1 MLKTSPISGL
11 CTILRIIEVISSSD
25 HVYAGQICPRNLQ
38 PKENMYRDIAE
49 YGLIGDMH
57 SVALVSKNGSIDYC
71 SMPFLDSPTIFASLL
86 DDEKGGYFSIQPK
99 GVHTSSQSYV
109 DDTNVL
115 ACTFRTDAGEAV
127 LYDFMPVETEH
138 LVTSK
143 EHRIDRRLEVRKGTL
158 EFRLTFQPKPN
169 YARTVPVITSQ
180 GNTIKVFIHEHPLT
194 LIHSLQESTLQKCGD
209 GVAIID
215 FSLAPEDNACFSLI
229 YGDYTDTG
237 TFSCRLQK
245 NIDFWKNWLHNCMGE
260 HCAFLGEYT
269 PLVNRSLLT
278 LKLLTFH
285 PTGAIAAA
293 ATTSLPEAIGGERNW
308 DYRFTWLR
316 DASFTLKALFSLGH
330 ITEAD
335 SFIRWL
341 HTTYHRHESGNLQIM
356 YSIRG
361 EEMLQEKELGHL
373 KGYKNSRPV
382 RIGNLAY
389 KQNQWDIY
397 GEVMDAALRLSDYAG
412 KIDAELWPFFR
423 ELCNMAINN
432 WKKPDDGIWE
442 VRNGPYHFVYS
453 KVMCWVALDRGIII
467 AKRYGF
473 DAPVK
478 TWIEEREAIKNDIL
492 ENGFNRDKQS
502 FVQRYGSEELDASLL
517 LLPLVNFLPIE
528 DERIQGTIN
537 ACSTELMHN
546 GFLRRYKANDG
557 LEGEEG
563 AFVLCNFWLIECLA
577 RSNRIEEAEKLM
589 QETLRSANRLG
600 LFSEEFNSN
609 TSEML
614 GNFPQAFSHIG
625 YINAVTAILSARGG
639 SFEEKAK
646 TTLIGRLRKMLPLQ
660 ANLNDGQE
668 TTTATD
674 TEIAARLKQLLGKL
688 QGAFFN
694 VSMGRVNYR
703 AMKQSERFREYRQ
716 LATGLRSFSPESLG
730 DDNEKKAFWINIYN
744 ILIIHGVIEFD
755 IRNSVLEIIN
765 FFGRIGYTIG
775 NTFFTPD
782 DIEHGILRKN
792 RQHPAFMLRPFSP
805 FDSRLSFMVETF
817 DPRIHFALVCA
828 SSSCPPIE
836 FYDPEHID
844 DQLDIATRS
853 FINRG
858 GIETDRENNTVR
870 LSEIFKWYQHDF
882 GKDKAELLNYLARYA
897 DEETGLF
904 LKSNP
909 GKLKIEYLPYN
920 WNLNSTLE

>member
-1 MLKTSPISGL
+1 
-11 CTILRIIEVISSSD
+11 
-25 HVYAGQICPRNLQ
+25 
-38 PKENMYRDIAE
+38 MYRDISE

-57 SVALVSKNGSIDYC
+57 SAALVSGNGSIDYC

-86 DDEKGGYFSIQPK
+86 DDEKGGCFSIQPRESF
-99 GVHTSSQSYV
+99 TSSQSYV

-115 ACTFRTDAGEAV
+115 ACTFTTDQGEAI

-138 LVTSK
+138 LVTPK
-143 EHRIDRRLEVRKGTL
+143 EHRIHRCLNMRTGILK
-158 EFRLTFQPKPN
+158 FRLTFIPRPN
-169 YARTVPVITSQ
+169 YASTVPVVTCQ
-180 GNTIKVFIHEHPLT
+180 GNTIKAFCHEHPLT
-194 LIHSLQESTLQKCGD
+194 LIHSLKDSTVQKCGD
-209 GVAIID
+209 GTVIVD
-215 FSLAPEDNACFSLI
+215 FSLTAEESAHFSLI

-237 TFSCRLQK
+237 AISCSLQE

-269 PLVNRSLLT
+269 GLVNRSLLA

-293 ATTSLPEAIGGERNW
+293 ATTSLPETIGGERNW

-341 HTTYHRHESGNLQIM
+341 HTTYRRYESRNIQIM

-361 EEMLQEKELGHL
+361 EEMLQEKELNHL

-382 RIGNLAY
+382 RIGNLAHI
-389 KQNQWDIY
+389 QNQWDIY

-423 ELCNMAINN
+423 DICNMALNN

-478 TWIEEREAIKNDIL
+478 IWIEECEAIKKDIF
-492 ENGFNRDKQS
+492 EQGFNSDMNS
-502 FVQRYGSEELDASLL
+502 FVQRYGSSELDASLL

-537 ACSTELMHN
+537 ACSAELMNN
-546 GFLRRYKANDG
+546 GFLSRYKADDG

-577 RSNRIEEAEKLM
+577 RSNRIEEAGKLM
-589 QETLRSANRLG
+589 KETLRSANQLG

-625 YINAVTAILSARGG
+625 YINAVTAILSARGR
-639 SFEEKAK
+639 SFEEDVQ
-646 TTLIGRLRKMLPLQ
+646 TTLVDRLRKLIPLQ
-660 ANLNDGQE
+660 ATLNDGPE
-668 TTTATD
+668 TVGASD
-674 TEIAARLKQLLGKL
+674 AEIAAHLKQHLGQL

-694 VSMGRVNYR
+694 ISMGRVNYR
-703 AMKQSERFREYRQ
+703 AMKQSERFLEYLL
-716 LATGLRSFSPESLG
+716 LAASLQTFHPESLT
-730 DDNEKKAFWINIYN
+730 DDKQKKAFWINIYN

-755 IRNSVLEIIN
+755 IRSSVLEIIN
-765 FFGRIGYTIG
+765 FFGRIGYNVG
-775 NTFFTPD
+775 GTFFTPD

-792 RQHPAFMLRPFSP
+792 RSHPALRLRPFSP
-805 FDSRLSFMVETF
+805 FDSRLPFMVETF
-817 DPRIHFALVCA
+817 DSRIHFALVCA

-836 FYDPEHID
+836 FYDPEYID

-858 GIETDRENNTVR
+858 GLETEQENNTVR
-870 LSEIFKWYQHDF
+870 LSEIFKWYEHDF
-882 GKDKAELLNYLARYA
+882 GENKTELLNYLARYT
-897 DEETGLF
+897 DEETGTF
-904 LKSNP
+904 LTSKP
-909 GKLKIEYLPYN
+909 EKLKIKYLPYN

>member
-1 MLKTSPISGL
+1 
-11 CTILRIIEVISSSD
+11 
-25 HVYAGQICPRNLQ
+25 
-38 PKENMYRDIAE
+38 MYREISE

-57 SVALVSKNGSIDYC
+57 SVALVSSSGSIDYC
-71 SMPFLDSPTIFASLL
+71 SMPFLDSPTIFALLL
-86 DDEKGGYFSIQPK
+86 DDEKGGCFSIQPK
-99 GVHTSSQSYV
+99 GTFSSSQAYV

-115 ACTFRTDAGEAV
+115 ACTFTADDGEAV

-138 LVTSK
+138 LVTPK
-143 EHRIDRRLEVRKGTL
+143 EHRIERRIEMRRGTL
-158 EFRLTFQPKPN
+158 EFRLVFIPRPN
-169 YARTVPVITSQ
+169 YARTVPVVTCQ
-180 GNTIKVFIHEHPLT
+180 ANTIKAFSHEHPLT
-194 LIHSLQESTLQKCGD
+194 LIHSLRGSTVQECANGT
-209 GVAIID
+209 VVID
-215 FSLAPEDNACFSLI
+215 FSLSAEENADFKLI
-229 YGDYTDTG
+229 YGDYSDSGSTLH
-237 TFSCRLQK
+237 SLQK
-245 NIDFWKNWLHNCMGE
+245 NIAFWKNWLHNCMGE

-269 PLVNRSLLT
+269 ALVNRSLLA

-293 ATTSLPEAIGGERNW
+293 ATTSFPETIGGERNW

-341 HTTYHRHESGNLQIM
+341 HSTYRQHESRNIQIM
-356 YSIRG
+356 YSICG
-361 EEMLQEKELGHL
+361 EEMLQEKELDYL
-373 KGYKNSRPV
+373 KGYKNSKPV
-382 RIGNLAY
+382 RIGNLAHI
-389 KQNQWDIY
+389 QNQWDIY

-423 ELCNMAINN
+423 DICNMALAN
-432 WKKPDDGIWE
+432 WQKPDDGIWE

-473 DAPVK
+473 DAPVQR
-478 TWIEEREAIKNDIL
+478 WIEKREAIRNDIL
-492 ENGFNRDKQS
+492 EKGFDREKRS

-528 DERIQGTIN
+528 DKRIQGTID
-537 ACSTELMHN
+537 ACAAELMHN
-546 GFLRRYKANDG
+546 GFLNRYNTDDG
-557 LEGEEG
+557 LAGKEG

-577 RSNRIEEAEKLM
+577 RSDRVEEAEKLM
-589 QETLRSANRLG
+589 QGTLRSANRLG

-609 TSEML
+609 TNEML

-625 YINAVTAILSARGG
+625 YINAVTAILGARGRT
-639 SFEEKAK
+639 FEKEAR
-646 TTLIGRLRKMLPLQ
+646 TTLVERLRKLIPLQ
-660 ANLNDGQE
+660 ATLNEDPE
-668 TTTATD
+668 TIAATD
-674 TEIAARLKQLLGKL
+674 AEIAVRLKQLLGRL

-694 VSMGRVNYR
+694 TSMGRVNYQ
-703 AMKQSERFREYRQ
+703 AMKQSERFREYRK
-716 LATGLRSFSPESLG
+716 LAGSLKSFNPESLG
-730 DDNEKKAFWINIYN
+730 NDNEKKAFWINIYN

-755 IRNSVLEIIN
+755 IRNSVLEIVN

-792 RQHPAFMLRPFSP
+792 RPHPAFLLRPFSP
-805 FDSRLSFMVETF
+805 FDSRLPFVVETF

-844 DQLDIATRS
+844 DQLDIAARS

-858 GIETDRENNTVR
+858 GLETERENNTVR
-870 LSEIFKWYQHDF
+870 LSEIFKWYEHDF
-882 GKDKAELLNYLARYA
+882 GENKRELLYYLAQYT
-897 DEETGLF
+897 DEETGVF
-904 LKSNP
+904 LATNP
-909 GKLKIEYLPYN
+909 EKLKIEYLPYN

>member
-1 MLKTSPISGL
+1 
-11 CTILRIIEVISSSD
+11 
-25 HVYAGQICPRNLQ
+25 
-38 PKENMYRDIAE
+38 MYREIAD

-57 SVALVSKNGSIDYC
+57 SAALVSRDGSIDYC

-99 GVHTSSQSYV
+99 GVFTSSQSYV

-115 ACTFRTDAGEAV
+115 ACTFKTDKGEAV
-127 LYDFMPVETEH
+127 LFDFMPVKTEH
-138 LVTSK
+138 LVTPK
-143 EHRIDRRLEVRKGTL
+143 EHRIHRCLNVRSGTL
-158 EFRLTFQPKPN
+158 EFRLTFVPRPN
-169 YARTVPVITSQ
+169 YASTIPVVTCHGHKTTAFS
-180 GNTIKVFIHEHPLT
+180 HEHPLT
-194 LIHSLQESTLQKCGD
+194 LVHSLSDYSVEECDNGRLLL
-209 GVAIID
+209 D
-215 FSLAPEDNACFSLI
+215 FSLSAEESARFNLI
-229 YGDYTDTG
+229 YGDHNDKEAV
-237 TFSCRLQK
+237 SCCLQE
-245 NIDFWKNWLHNCMGE
+245 NMGFWNNWLHNCMGE
-260 HCAFLGEYT
+260 HCAFLGEHT
-269 PLVNRSLLT
+269 EMINRALLA

-293 ATTSLPEAIGGERNW
+293 PTTSLPETIGGERNW

-316 DASFTLKALFSLGH
+316 DASFTLKAFFSLGH

-341 HTTYHRHESGNLQIM
+341 HTTYRRYESGNIQIM

-361 EEMLQEKELGHL
+361 EEMLQEKELDHL
-373 KGYKNSRPV
+373 KGHKNSKPV
-382 RIGNLAY
+382 RIGNLAHV
-389 KQNQWDIY
+389 QNQWDIY

-412 KIDAELWPFFR
+412 KIDEELWPFFR
-423 ELCNMAINN
+423 DICTMALKN
-432 WKKPDDGIWE
+432 WQKPDDGIWE

-467 AKRYGF
+467 ANRYGF
-473 DAPVK
+473 DAPVLQ
-478 TWIEEREAIKNDIL
+478 WIEERETIKNDII
-492 ENGFNRDKQS
+492 EKGFNSDINS
-502 FVQRYGSEELDASLL
+502 FVQRYGSRELDASLL

-528 DERIQGTIN
+528 DPRIQGTIN
-537 ACSTELMHN
+537 ACMSSLMEN
-546 GFLRRYKANDG
+546 GFVCRYKSDDG

-577 RSNRIEEAEKLM
+577 RSNRTEEAEKLM
-589 QETLRSANRLG
+589 KETLRSANPLG

-609 TSEML
+609 TNEML

-625 YINAVTAILSARGG
+625 YINAVTAILSAHGR
-639 SFEEKAK
+639 SFEEEAR
-646 TTLIGRLRKMLPLQ
+646 TTLVGRLRKLIPLQ
-660 ANLNDGQE
+660 ADLNDGPE
-668 TTTATD
+668 KTTATD
-674 TEIAARLKQLLGKL
+674 TEIAARLKQLLGRL

-694 VSMGRVNYR
+694 ISMGRVNYR
-703 AMKQSERFREYRQ
+703 AMKQSERFREYLK
-716 LATGLRSFSPESLG
+716 LAASLRSFDPESLG
-730 DDNEKKAFWINIYN
+730 NDNEKKAFWINIYN

-792 RQHPAFMLRPFSP
+792 HPHPAFRLRPFSP

-836 FYDPEHID
+836 FYDPLHID
-844 DQLDIATRS
+844 RQLDIATKS
-853 FINRG
+853 FINRKG
-858 GIETDRENNTVR
+858 LEVDEQQNTVR
-870 LSEIFKWYQHDF
+870 LSEIFKWYKRDF
-882 GKDKAELLNYLARYA
+882 GGGKNDVLSYLARYT
-897 DEETGLF
+897 DEETGMF
-904 LKSNP
+904 LASNP
-909 GKLKIEYLPYN
+909 EKLKIEYLPYN

>member
-1 MLKTSPISGL
+1 
-11 CTILRIIEVISSSD
+11 
-25 HVYAGQICPRNLQ
+25 
-38 PKENMYRDIAE
+38 MYREISE

-57 SVALVSKNGSIDYC
+57 SVALVSGNGSIDYC

-99 GVHTSSQSYV
+99 GIFTSSQSYV

-115 ACTFRTDAGEAV
+115 ACNFTANEGEAV

-138 LVTSK
+138 PLTPK
-143 EHRIDRRLEVRKGTL
+143 EHRIDRRLEMRKGKM
-158 EFRLTFQPKPN
+158 EFRLAFLPKPN
-169 YARTVPVITSQ
+169 YAKTVPAVACQ
-180 GNTIKVFIHEHPLT
+180 GNTIKALGHEHPLT

-209 GVAIID
+209 GVVILD
-215 FSLAPEDNACFSLI
+215 FSLAAEDTASFNLI
-229 YGDYTDTG
+229 YGAYNDTG
-237 TFSCRLQK
+237 TASCSLQE

-269 PLVNRSLLT
+269 ALVNRSLLA

-293 ATTSLPEAIGGERNW
+293 ATTSLPESIGGERNW

-341 HTTYHRHESGNLQIM
+341 HTTYRRHESENIKIM

-361 EEMLQEKELGHL
+361 EETLQEKELGHL
-373 KGYKNSRPV
+373 KGYKNSKPV
-382 RIGNLAY
+382 RIGNLAHI
-389 KQNQWDIY
+389 QNQWDVY

-423 ELCNMAINN
+423 DICNMALNN

-473 DAPVK
+473 DAPVSR
-478 TWIEEREAIKNDIL
+478 WIEQREAIKNDII
-492 ENGFNRDKQS
+492 EKGFDREKQS
-502 FVQRYGSEELDASLL
+502 FVQRYGSQELDASLL

-528 DERIQGTIN
+528 DERIQSTID
-537 ACSTELMHN
+537 ACSTELMNN
-546 GFLRRYKANDG
+546 GFLSRYKADDG
-557 LEGEEG
+557 LKGVEGE
-563 AFVLCNFWLIECLA
+563 FVLCNFWLIECLA
-577 RSNRIEEAEKLM
+577 RSNRTEEAGKLM
-589 QETLRSANRLG
+589 KETLRSANRLG
-600 LFSEEFNSN
+600 LFSEEFNSSTN
-609 TSEML
+609 EML

-625 YINAVTAILSARGG
+625 YINAVTAILSARGH
-639 SFEEKAK
+639 SFGEDVQ
-646 TTLIGRLRKMLPLQ
+646 TTLVDRLRKLIPLQ
-660 ANLNDGQE
+660 ATLNDSPE
-668 TTTATD
+668 TVTATD
-674 TEIAARLKQLLGKL
+674 AEIAARLKQHLGRL

-694 VSMGRVNYR
+694 ISMGRVNYR
-703 AMKQSERFREYRQ
+703 AMKRSERFREYLQ
-716 LATGLRSFSPESLG
+716 LAASLRSFHPESLAE
-730 DDNEKKAFWINIYN
+730 DSQKKAFWINIYN

-775 NTFFTPD
+775 NTFFSPD

-792 RQHPAFMLRPFSP
+792 RPHPAFRLRPFSP
-805 FDSRLSFMVETF
+805 FDSRLPFMVETF

-836 FYDPEHID
+836 FYDPELID
-844 DQLDIATRS
+844 EQLNIATRS

-858 GIETDRENNTVR
+858 GLETDRTNNTVR
-870 LSEIFKWYQHDF
+870 LSEIFKWYERDF
-882 GKDKAELLNYLARYA
+882 GETREELLGYLAKYA
-897 DEETGLF
+897 DAETGDF
-904 LKSNP
+904 LLSSRA
-909 GKLKIEYLPYN
+909 KLKIEYLPYN